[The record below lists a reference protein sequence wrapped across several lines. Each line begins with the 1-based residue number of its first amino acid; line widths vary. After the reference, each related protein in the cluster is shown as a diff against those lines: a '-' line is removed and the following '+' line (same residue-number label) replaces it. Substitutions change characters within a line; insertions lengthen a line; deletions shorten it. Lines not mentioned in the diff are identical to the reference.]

1 MSDRSAL
8 RLGLVHF
15 VRKLLPMP
23 RQTAAKHIV
32 DALLANGVSHV
43 FCVPGESYLAVLD
56 ALYDVRD
63 RITLIAC
70 RHEASAANMAEAY
83 GKLTGK
89 PGIVMVTR
97 GPGATQGSVGV
108 HTAFQDSTPM
118 IMFIGQVARSQFD
131 REAFQEID
139 YRRMFAS
146 VAKWAAEIDAP
157 NRVGEYVN
165 RAFATAQNGRRGPV
179 VLALPEDVLVEEVEI
194 ASLPATPRAMAAPDP
209 QALEQLKLL
218 LLAAK
223 RPFMLVGGGGWTQAA
238 VDHLRKFVD
247 ATGLPVGASF
257 RSKDLLDNRHLQYA
271 GDVGIAPNPALAER
285 IRNSDLVIALGPRLG
300 EMTTSGYELLS
311 APKMKQALIHV
322 HPGAEELGRVYTP
335 DLAINAAPETMLR
348 ALAEDEW
355 AINKDWLVQ
364 AEQAHTEFEKFSK
377 PVTVK
382 DGVNLSEVFHWLD
395 QNLPDDAIIC
405 NGAGNYAAW
414 LHRFYRHKGF
424 KTQLAP
430 TSGAMGYGFPAA
442 LAAKAVHPERDV
454 ICAAGDGCFMMAAP
468 ELATAVQY
476 NLPVIVIVANNGTYG
491 TIRMHQE
498 RDYPGRVS
506 GTDLVNPDFASF
518 ARSFGAHGVTVERT
532 KDFPAAYKEA
542 KASGK
547 PALIELRTA
556 ANEIAPGKRIA

>member
-1 MSDRSAL
+1 MT
-8 RLGLVHF
+8 V
-15 VRKLLPMP
+15 
-23 RQTAAKHIV
+23 QTAARHIV
-32 DALLANGVSHV
+32 DALLTNGVTHV

-63 RITLIAC
+63 KIKLIAC

-146 VAKWAAEIDAP
+146 IAKWAAEIDMPERA
-157 NRVGEYVN
+157 GEYVN
-165 RAFATAQNGRRGPV
+165 RAFATTQNGRRGPV
-179 VLALPEDVLVEEVEI
+179 VLALPEDVLVEEVE
-194 ASLPATPRAMAAPDP
+194 AAPLPRAPVTKAAPDP
-209 QALEQLKLL
+209 HAMATFRLL
-218 LLAAK
+218 LKSAK
-223 RPFMLVGGGGWTQAA
+223 RPFLLVGGGGWTAQAVA
-238 VDHLRKFVD
+238 SLKNFVD

-257 RSKDLLDNRHLQYA
+257 RSKDLFDNRHPQYA

-285 IRNSDLVIALGPRLG
+285 IQGSDVVIALGPRLG

-322 HPGAEELGRVYTP
+322 HPGAEELGRVFTP
-335 DLAINAAPETMLR
+335 DLAINAAPEAMTSLLAAESW
-348 ALAEDEW
+348 ALNA
-355 AINKDWLVQ
+355 DWLKQ
-364 AEQAHTEFEKFSK
+364 AEAAHAEFEAFSK
-377 PVTVK
+377 PVDVQE
-382 DGVNLSEVFHWLD
+382 GVNLSEVFHWLD
-395 QNLPDDAIIC
+395 QNLPDDAIMC

-414 LHRFYRHKGF
+414 LHRFYRHKSF

-442 LAAKAVHPERDV
+442 LAAKAVHPDRDV
-454 ICAAGDGCFMMAAP
+454 ICAAGDGCFMMAAV

-476 NLPVIVIVANNGTYG
+476 DLPVIVIVANNGTYG

-506 GTDLVNPDFASF
+506 GTDLINPDFAAF
-518 ARSFGAHGVTVERT
+518 ARSFGAHGATVERT
-532 KDFPAAYKEA
+532 EDFPAAYKEA

-547 PALIELRTA
+547 PALIELRTS